1 MDILSGYKIWNAAS
15 SLWDKCWLS
24 IQWWPGWPRF
34 PHQPQSERLYIKSNP
49 AGPSSLCVAYHIQLE
64 SGLHCIL
71 YFVQDGV
78 LANTLKICAKNSLHH
93 HPAVTAHVWT
103 GTHKKF
109 HCKCHKQLSFRS
121 NKQQLPIINV
131 YCVIHMYHQTGKC
144 LLLLQCNT
152 LTQFPTCFHP
162 SHTGWGLVYCISGYP
177 RVSKYLSLCFFTLKA
192 FN

>member
-1 MDILSGYKIWNAAS
+1 MDILSSYTIGNAAS

-121 NKQQLPIINV
+121 NKQQLLIINV
-131 YCVIHMYHQTGKC
+131 YCVVYVASNWKVPSPPPKHYIDPIPN
-144 LLLLQCNT
+144 LL
-152 LTQFPTCFHP
+152 P
-162 SHTGWGLVYCISGYP
+162 SFTYWLRSGVLYI
-177 RVSKYLSLCFFTLKA
+177 RVASRV
-192 FN
+192 